1 MICPFGLKSGCKP
14 RLSRHYYNNKPKS
27 VSVLAN
33 SMNALSDK
41 GRISPPFVPVTL
53 MQAPFLLV
61 HP

>member
-14 RLSRHYYNNKPKS
+14 QLSQNYYNNKPKS
-27 VSVLAN
+27 FGVLAN
-33 SMNALSDK
+33 SMNALSGK
-41 GRISPPFVPVTL
+41 GRISPPFVPVPL